1 MIANKMSA
9 SILAGVMGLWLGLI
23 STAHAQ
29 ERAHAELKNANGKTV
44 GTAALRQ
51 TKEGVAILI
60 QVTARSARPFDWKMR
75 GARIRERR
83 RTF

>member
-1 MIANKMSA
+1 MIANKLRA

-29 ERAHAELKNANGKTV
+29 ERAHAEIKNASGKTV

-51 TKEGVAILI
+51 TKKVL
-60 QVTARSARPFDWKMR
+60 RS
-75 GARIRERR
+75 
-83 RTF
+83 